1 MLMRS
6 VDNNEGCGDVN
17 LISMNCIVDATG
29 RSGKWQQ
36 ALAWLVNMGYLDI
49 GLGAYGGSSDQNRF
63 WGVGE
68 LNYV

>member
-17 LISMNCIVDATG
+17 LISMHCIVDATG